1 MPSISVPVAAIGSA
15 IGGIGSAVAGG
26 IGAVAGGIGALGTAA
41 AGMGTGGA
49 LLGAGVLGAGASIYS
64 SNVQADAI
72 KQASLE
78 QAAAA
83 GNAQAQQQLMFNQ
96 VQQNLSPFM
105 QGGQQALTQ
114 LQGLTGTGEGGNP
127 LTAPLTTPFQ
137 PTMAQLEQTPGYQF
151 SLDQGLKA
159 TQNSYAAQG
168 LGASGAAMKGAANY
182 AQGLASTTYQQ
193 QFQNNLSQNK
203 QIADILQNQVN
214 TGANAAAGLSNA
226 GIQSTALSNQAAMS
240 GAAAQAAGT
249 VGSANALAGGVT
261 GATNALGGAATSYA
275 LLNTLK
281 NGGMFNP
288 GSSNSS
294 YVNIAG
300 VNMPQA
306 EWAQQY
312 ST

>member
-1 MPSISVPVAAIGSA
+1 MPSVIATA
-15 IGGIGSAVAGG
+15 IGG
-26 IGAVAGGIGALGTAA
+26 AA
-41 AGMGTGGA
+41 IA
-49 LLGAGVLGAGASIYS
+49 GAGASIYS
-64 SNVQADAI
+64 SNVQANAI
-72 KQASLE
+72 DSAAQQ

-83 GNAQAQQQLMFNQ
+83 QTASQQQMAMFNQ
-96 VQQNLSPFM
+96 VQQNITPFM
-105 QGGQQALTQ
+105 NAGQGALTQ

-127 LTAPLTTPFQ
+127 LTAPLTSQFQ

-193 QFQNNLSQNK
+193 QFQNNLSQNA
-203 QIADILQNQVN
+203 QIASILQNQVN

-240 GAAAQAAGT
+240 GAAATAAGT
-249 VGSANALAGGVT
+249 VGAANAYAGGVT

-275 LLNTLK
+275 LLNTMK
-281 NGGMFNP
+281 TGGMFTPSTAYSGMNQTGLP
-288 GSSNSS
+288 GNA
-294 YVNIAG
+294 ILG
-300 VNMPQA
+300 
-306 EWAQQY
+306 E
-312 ST
+312 

>member
-1 MPSISVPVAAIGSA
+1 MPSIIATA
-15 IGGIGSAVAGG
+15 IGG
-26 IGAVAGGIGALGTAA
+26 AA
-41 AGMGTGGA
+41 IA
-49 LLGAGVLGAGASIYS
+49 GAGASIYS
-64 SNVQADAI
+64 SNVQAIAI
-72 KQASLE
+72 DSAAQQ

-83 GNAQAQQQLMFNQ
+83 QAASQQQMAMFNQ
-96 VQQNLSPFM
+96 VQQNITPFM
-105 QGGQQALTQ
+105 KAGQGALTQ

-127 LTAPLTTPFQ
+127 LTAPLTSQFQ

-214 TGANAAAGLSNA
+214 TGANAAAGLSSA

-240 GAAAQAAGT
+240 GAAASAAGT
-249 VGSANALAGGVT
+249 VGSANAIAGGVT

-275 LLNTLK
+275 LLNTMK
-281 NGGMFNP
+281 TGGMFTPSTAYAGMNQTGLP
-288 GSSNSS
+288 GNA
-294 YVNIAG
+294 ILG
-300 VNMPQA
+300 
-306 EWAQQY
+306 E
-312 ST
+312 

>member
-1 MPSISVPVAAIGSA
+1 MPSIIATA
-15 IGGIGSAVAGG
+15 IGG
-26 IGAVAGGIGALGTAA
+26 AA
-41 AGMGTGGA
+41 IA
-49 LLGAGVLGAGASIYS
+49 GAGASIYS
-64 SNVQADAI
+64 SNVQANAI
-72 KQASLE
+72 DSAAQQ

-83 GNAQAQQQLMFNQ
+83 QAASQQQMAMFNQ
-96 VQQNLSPFM
+96 VQQNITPFM
-105 QGGQQALTQ
+105 KAGQGALTQ

-127 LTAPLTTPFQ
+127 LTAPLTSQFQ

-240 GAAAQAAGT
+240 GAAASAAGT
-249 VGSANALAGGVT
+249 VGQANAYASGLSG
-261 GATNALGGAATSYA
+261 LGSAATSYA
-275 LLNTLK
+275 LLNSMKT
-281 NGGMFNP
+281 GGMFSPSTAYAGMNQTGLP
-288 GSSNSS
+288 GNA
-294 YVNIAG
+294 ILG
-300 VNMPQA
+300 
-306 EWAQQY
+306 E
-312 ST
+312 